1 MEDTQGVLPRRSRF
15 ADLKGSIILKC
26 VDLVLPF
33 HEVKAGKAE
42 VLDAWFLD
50 ADAHRIGINGGSEGL
65 IPNAIV
71 DDVLGF

>member
-26 VDLVLPF
+26 VDLVFPF
-33 HEVKAGKAE
+33 HEVKTRKAE
-42 VLDAWFLD
+42 VLDVWLLD
-50 ADAHRIGINGGSEGL
+50 ADAHGIGINGGGEGL
-65 IPNAIV
+65 VPNSIV